1 MHLDANAVL
10 WSTPERERAGRPL
23 LVLLHGKGSNES
35 DLFALSPLLP
45 LDPVIASVRA
55 PLPDG
60 PGFSWF
66 DAASYVDGG
75 PTLENADAAADAVL
89 DWLGGQQYS
98 TVDILGFSQG
108 AAMVLQLLR
117 MSSETFRRGV
127 ALSGYSV
134 AGVHPGD
141 AALETLRPPVFWG
154 RGTEDSVIDPR
165 SVARTQKWLPAH
177 STLTERIYEGL
188 AHGLSA
194 TEVKEVGDF
203 LRANSSRPTGD
214 GRARPAQG

>member
-1 MHLDANAVL
+1 MQLDADAVL
-10 WSTPERERAGRPL
+10 WSAPERERADRPL

-35 DLFALSPLLP
+35 DLFGLSPLLP
-45 LDPVIASVRA
+45 LEPVVASVRA
-55 PLPDG
+55 PLIDG

-66 DAASYVDGG
+66 DSAEYVDGG
-75 PTLENADAAADAVL
+75 PSLEAADAAAGAVL
-89 DWLGGQQYS
+89 EWLAGLRYS

-117 MSSETFRRGV
+117 MTPESFGCGV

-134 AGVHPGD
+134 QGVHPGD
-141 AALETLRPPVFWG
+141 ALLETLRPPVFWG
-154 RGTEDSVIDPR
+154 RGTEDTAIGARAID
-165 SVARTQKWLPAH
+165 RTLEWLPAH

-194 TEVKEVGDF
+194 SEVRDVGDF
-203 LRANSSRPTGD
+203 LRSHGT
-214 GRARPAQG
+214 PAD

>member
-10 WSTPERERAGRPL
+10 WSAPERERAGRPL

-35 DLFALSPLLP
+35 DLFGLSPLLP
-45 LDPVIASVRA
+45 LEPVIASVRA

-66 DAASYVDGG
+66 DSALYADDG
-75 PTLENADAAADAVL
+75 PTLGNADAAAGAVL
-89 DWLGGQQYS
+89 DWLGAQQYS

-108 AAMVLQLLR
+108 AALVLQLLR
-117 MSSETFRRGV
+117 MSPETFGRGV

-134 AGVHPGD
+134 AGIHPGD
-141 AALETLRPPVFWG
+141 AGLETQRPPVFWG
-154 RGTEDSVIDPR
+154 RGTEDTVIDPR
-165 SVARTQKWLPAH
+165 SIERTQGWLPTH

-188 AHGLSA
+188 AHGVNA
-194 TEVKEVGDF
+194 TEVKDVGEF
-203 LRANSSRPTGD
+203 LRG
-214 GRARPAQG
+214 

>member
-10 WSTPERERAGRPL
+10 WSAPERERAGRPL
-23 LVLLHGKGSNES
+23 LVLLHGRGSNES
-35 DLFALSPLLP
+35 DLFGLSPLLP
-45 LDPVIASVRA
+45 LEPVIASVRA

-66 DAASYVDGG
+66 DPALYVDDG
-75 PTLENADAAADAVL
+75 PTLENADAAAGAVL
-89 DWLGGQQYS
+89 DWLGGQEYS

-117 MSSETFRRGV
+117 MSSETFGRGV

-134 AGVHPGD
+134 TGIHPGD
-141 AALETLRPPVFWG
+141 AALEALRPRVFWG
-154 RGTEDSVIDPR
+154 RGTEDAVIDPR
-165 SVARTQKWLPAH
+165 SIERTQGWLPAH

-188 AHGLSA
+188 AHGLNA
-194 TEVKEVGDF
+194 TEIKDVGEF
-203 LRANSSRPTGD
+203 LRG
-214 GRARPAQG
+214 GRA